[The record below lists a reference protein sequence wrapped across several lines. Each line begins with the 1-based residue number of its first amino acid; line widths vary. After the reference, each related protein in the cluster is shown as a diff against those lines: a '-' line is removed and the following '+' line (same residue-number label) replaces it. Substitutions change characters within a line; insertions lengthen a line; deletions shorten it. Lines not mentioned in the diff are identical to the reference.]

1 MPCPPNMESRLSS
14 RDSIGGNSGLESPDS
29 SVGDFPGYRL
39 FTRHYAPRHSCR
51 GDSRIALSSSLLL
64 PTSYFLLIFCY
75 NLPMS
80 EEKSPKTSVIY
91 CGDCLD
97 ELKRLP
103 DNSIDLV
110 YIDPPFNSNRNYEVF
125 WGDTQQR
132 RAFED
137 RFGDAKAYCEYMFPR
152 IAEIYRVLKK
162 TGSFY
167 YHCDWHA
174 SHYIKVKLLD
184 EIFGFGNFQNE
195 IVWLRTTGH
204 SDSHKWNHSHDT
216 IFLYSKGASF
226 TFRPHYI
233 PYTADHIAKSFRH
246 VEEGT
251 GRRFSIGD
259 LMAAGLRKG
268 ESGKPWRGIDPAE
281 RRGHWQYT
289 IQKLEE
295 LDKAGRI
302 YWPPRGRVPRLKRYL
317 DEMPGRPLKSVW
329 DDISVVQGSAKER
342 LGYPTQKPL
351 ALVERIVKA
360 SSNEGDIVLDPFC
373 GCGTALVAAQKLN
386 RRWIGIDI
394 APSACRVMGERLER
408 DCGLKRN
415 RDFMIEN
422 LPISVK
428 RLRELP
434 PDEFQEWC
442 VHALSQG
449 IPGSTS
455 VVSPTMSGDMG
466 IDGRLYLVDRLSLKA
481 GAKKVKKL
489 KKGEQVLAFDPLEN
503 YIPIQVKQ
511 KDKVGRPDIDEFYAA
526 IKRDKRNRGFFAA
539 FGYADTARKECERW
553 WLEEQI
559 SIQLVTVKQLI
570 DRDFRKELEYIR
582 MLGGG

>member
-1 MPCPPNMESRLSS
+1 MAAGYSGNVAALAGFQQSTFVPVFGSAAAPPL
-14 RDSIGGNSGLESPDS
+14 
-29 SVGDFPGYRL
+29 
-39 FTRHYAPRHSCR
+39 YALTPPPPASYHPPIRGIRPRHR
-51 GDSRIALSSSLLL
+51 GIPMAKKKRSALVD
-64 PTSYFLLIFCY
+64 TR
-75 NLPMS
+75 
-80 EEKSPKTSVIY
+80 VIY
-91 CGDCLD
+91 CGDNLD
-97 ELKRLP
+97 QLAKLP
-103 DNSIDLV
+103 DHCIDLI

-125 WGDTQQR
+125 WGETKEKRSFADRHASTQ
-132 RAFED
+132 
-137 RFGDAKAYCEYMFPR
+137 AYIEFMRPR
-152 IAEIYRVLKK
+152 CVELARVLKK

-184 EIFGFGNFQNE
+184 EIFGFGNFGNE
-195 IVWLRTTGH
+195 IIWKR
-204 SDSHKWNHSHDT
+204 SQPKSHTSRRLSFSHDSLFWYT
-216 IFLYSKGASF
+216 KSQDYTFNKAYTEYSNSYVDKF
-226 TFRPHYI
+226 YRF
-233 PYTADHIAKSFRH
+233 
-246 VEEGT
+246 VEENT
-251 GRRFSIGD
+251 GRRYQLGD
-259 LMAAGLRKG
+259 CTNPNKDRPNLTYEWKGITRVWRWTKEKMAQHDKEGRLVYSSKG
-268 ESGKPWRGIDPAE
+268 
-281 RRGHWQYT
+281 
-289 IQKLEE
+289 
-295 LDKAGRI
+295 
-302 YWPPRGRVPRLKRYL
+302 VPRYKRYL
-317 DEMPGRPLKSVW
+317 DEMEGQPITNIW
-329 DDISVVQGSAKER
+329 DDIEHLHGSHGEY
-342 LGYPTQKPL
+342 LGYPTQKPVTL
-351 ALVERIVKA
+351 LRRVIAM

-428 RLRELP
+428 RLRDLP

-466 IDGRLYLVDRLSLKA
+466 IDGKLYLVDRLSLKA

-539 FGYADTARKECERW
+539 FGYADTARKECERL

-582 MLGGG
+582 MLGGGDVGGQRDDEN

>member
-1 MPCPPNMESRLSS
+1 
-14 RDSIGGNSGLESPDS
+14 
-29 SVGDFPGYRL
+29 V
-39 FTRHYAPRHSCR
+39 
-51 GDSRIALSSSLLL
+51 
-64 PTSYFLLIFCY
+64 
-75 NLPMS
+75 S
-80 EEKSPKTSVIY
+80 EQAPKTSVIY

-103 DNSIDLV
+103 DNCIDLV

-152 IAEIYRVLKK
+152 VAEIYRVLKK

-174 SHYIKVKLLD
+174 SHYIKVKILD

-195 IVWLRTTGH
+195 IIWKRKRGRTGPIKRFGH
-204 SDSHKWNHSHDT
+204 ANDSLFYYVKSR
-216 IFLYSKGASF
+216 AF
-226 TFRPHYI
+226 TFNTQYRESDPEYI
-233 PYTADHIAKSFRH
+233 EKMFRH
-246 VEEGT
+246 LDKN
-251 GRRFSIGD
+251 GRRYRIDNLASPNPRPN
-259 LMAAGLRKG
+259 LMYEYKG
-268 ESGKPWRGIDPAE
+268 YKPPAKGWAISREKMEKWDKEGKLHFPSTKE
-281 RRGHWQYT
+281 
-289 IQKLEE
+289 
-295 LDKAGRI
+295 GRI
-302 YWPPRGRVPRLKRYL
+302 QRKRYL
-317 DEMPGRPLKSVW
+317 DELPGEEVQNTW
-329 DDISVVQGSAKER
+329 DDIEPISSQSGER

-351 ALVERIVKA
+351 ALLERII
-360 SSNEGDIVLDPFC
+360 STSTNEGDLVVDPFC
-373 GCGTALVAAQKLN
+373 GCGTALVAAQNLN

-428 RLRELP
+428 RLRDLP

-466 IDGRLYLVDRLSLKA
+466 IDGKLYLVDRLSLKA

-539 FGYADTARKECERW
+539 FGYADTARKECERL

>member
-1 MPCPPNMESRLSS
+1 
-14 RDSIGGNSGLESPDS
+14 
-29 SVGDFPGYRL
+29 
-39 FTRHYAPRHSCR
+39 
-51 GDSRIALSSSLLL
+51 
-64 PTSYFLLIFCY
+64 
-75 NLPMS
+75 MS
-80 EEKSPKTSVIY
+80 EDSVQTSVIY

-103 DNSIDLV
+103 DGCIDLV
-110 YIDPPFNSNRNYEVF
+110 YLDPPFNSNRNYEVF
-125 WGDTQQR
+125 WGDTRER

-137 RFGDAKAYCEYMFPR
+137 RYGDAKAYCEYMFPR

-162 TGSFY
+162 TGSLY

-174 SHYIKVKLLD
+174 SHYIKVKILD
-184 EIFGFGNFQNE
+184 EIFGFGNFQSE
-195 IVWLRTTGH
+195 IIWRRT
-204 SDSHKWNHSHDT
+204 
-216 IFLYSKGASF
+216 ISKGLAF
-226 TFRPHYI
+226 TGFPNNHDALLYYGKSRSLTFNRPYI
-233 PYTADHIAKSFRH
+233 PYDPENLDEKTASKYCHR
-246 VEEGT
+246 
-251 GRRFSIGD
+251 
-259 LMAAGLRKG
+259 
-268 ESGKPWRGIDPAE
+268 DP
-281 RRGHWQYT
+281 
-289 IQKLEE
+289 
-295 LDKAGRI
+295 DGRI
-302 YWPPRGRVPRLKRYL
+302 YRLDNLINPNPNRPNLTYEFMGVTRVWRWTKERMQKAYDDGLVVQTKEGGVPQLKRYL
-317 DEMPGRPLKSVW
+317 DEQEGRPLDTVW
-329 DDISVVQGSAKER
+329 TDIPPINSQASER

-351 ALVERIVKA
+351 ALLERIIKA

-373 GCGTALVAAQKLN
+373 GCGTALVAAEKLN

-415 RDFMIEN
+415 RDFKIEN
-422 LPISVK
+422 LPISEK
-428 RLRELP
+428 RLRDLP

-466 IDGRLYLVDRLSLKA
+466 IDGKLYLVDRVSLEA
-481 GAKKVKKL
+481 GATKVKKL

-526 IKRDKRNRGFFAA
+526 IRRDKRKRGFFAA
-539 FGYADTARKECERW
+539 FGYADTARKECERL
-553 WLEEQI
+553 WLDEQI
-559 SIQLVTVKQLI
+559 NIQLVTVKQLI

-582 MLGGG
+582 MLGGGGCR

>member
-1 MPCPPNMESRLSS
+1 
-14 RDSIGGNSGLESPDS
+14 
-29 SVGDFPGYRL
+29 
-39 FTRHYAPRHSCR
+39 
-51 GDSRIALSSSLLL
+51 
-64 PTSYFLLIFCY
+64 
-75 NLPMS
+75 
-80 EEKSPKTSVIY
+80 
-91 CGDCLD
+91 
-97 ELKRLP
+97 
-103 DNSIDLV
+103 
-110 YIDPPFNSNRNYEVF
+110 
-125 WGDTQQR
+125 
-132 RAFED
+132 
-137 RFGDAKAYCEYMFPR
+137 
-152 IAEIYRVLKK
+152 VLKK

-184 EIFGFGNFQNE
+184 EIFGFNSFVNE
-195 IVWLRTTGH
+195 IVWKRADAH
-204 SDSHKWNHSHDT
+204 SDARQGAKHYGRIADSLFFYVKGSSYTFNTLYRALPDSTAEKW
-216 IFLYSKGASF
+216 Y
-226 TFRPHYI
+226 
-233 PYTADHIAKSFRH
+233 RH

-251 GRRFSIGD
+251 GRRYNMDNLTAAKPGGD
-259 LMAAGLRKG
+259 TLYKFKG
-268 ESGKPWRGIDPAE
+268 VRPPPGRYWAYTKEKMEQMDKEGRIVLSKSGKP
-281 RRGHWQYT
+281 Y
-289 IQKLEE
+289 
-295 LDKAGRI
+295 
-302 YWPPRGRVPRLKRYL
+302 YKRYL
-317 DEMPGRPLKSVW
+317 DESKGVPVQCLW
-329 DDISVVQGSAKER
+329 DDISHLRGFSTSKER

-351 ALVERIVKA
+351 ALLDRIISV
-360 SSNEGDIVLDPFC
+360 SSNPGDIVLDPFC
-373 GCGTALVAAQKLN
+373 GCGTALVAAQNLN

-415 RDFMIEN
+415 RDFTIEN
-422 LPISVK
+422 LPISEK
-428 RLRELP
+428 RLRDLP

-466 IDGRLYLVDRLSLKA
+466 IDGKLYLVDRLSLEA
-481 GAKKVKKL
+481 GATKVKKL

-511 KDKVGRPDIDEFYAA
+511 KDKVGRPDIDEFFAA

-539 FGYADTARKECERW
+539 FGYADTARKECDRL
-553 WLEEQI
+553 WLEEQV

>member
-1 MPCPPNMESRLSS
+1 
-14 RDSIGGNSGLESPDS
+14 
-29 SVGDFPGYRL
+29 
-39 FTRHYAPRHSCR
+39 
-51 GDSRIALSSSLLL
+51 
-64 PTSYFLLIFCY
+64 
-75 NLPMS
+75 MS
-80 EEKSPKTSVIY
+80 EQAPKTSVIY

-103 DNSIDLV
+103 DNCIDLV

-152 IAEIYRVLKK
+152 VAEIYRVLKK

-174 SHYIKVKLLD
+174 SHYIKVKILD
-184 EIFGFGNFQNE
+184 EIFGFNAFQNE
-195 IVWLRTTGH
+195 IVWKRT
-204 SDSHKWNHSHDT
+204 SSHNDTKRWAHIHDT
-216 IFLYSKGASF
+216 ILFYAGPKFSWNPIYLEHDKNYVE
-226 TFRPHYI
+226 TFYRYKDDRGV
-233 PYTADHIAKSFRH
+233 YRLDHIIRSASMGPRPNLTYEYKGYTPEWGWRTTRDKLKALDKDDRITWSR
-246 VEEGT
+246 T
-251 GRRFSIGD
+251 GR
-259 LMAAGLRKG
+259 
-268 ESGKPWRGIDPAE
+268 P
-281 RRGHWQYT
+281 Y
-289 IQKLEE
+289 
-295 LDKAGRI
+295 
-302 YWPPRGRVPRLKRYL
+302 LKRYL
-317 DEMPGRPLKSVW
+317 HEQKGVTAPTIW
-329 DDISVVQGSAKER
+329 DDILPVQAQASER
-342 LGYPTQKPL
+342 LGYPTQKPV
-351 ALVERIVKA
+351 ALLERIVKA

-428 RLRELP
+428 RLRDLP

-466 IDGRLYLVDRLSLKA
+466 IDGKLYLVDRLSLKA

-539 FGYADTARKECERW
+539 FGYADTARKECERL